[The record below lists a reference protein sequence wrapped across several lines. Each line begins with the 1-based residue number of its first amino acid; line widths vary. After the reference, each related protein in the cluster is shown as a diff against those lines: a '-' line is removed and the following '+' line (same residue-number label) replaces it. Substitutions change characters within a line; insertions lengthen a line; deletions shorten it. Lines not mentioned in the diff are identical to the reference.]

1 MANIQRWINAHGQQE
16 TEIDLSPDRRLSDL
30 EQMVNFL
37 VGIIGQERYQ
47 TWEGGLKMAV
57 KYDRKNME
65 AALNEKIDHHMT
77 CSCEGCVKTR
87 KYHNYIKLE
96 KMRIESGL
104 LPADAEMTKQAIGR
118 FERMI
123 SNLECIA

>member
-16 TEIDLSPDRRLSDL
+16 TKINLSPDRCLSDL

-37 VGIIGQERYQ
+37 VDFIGQERYAV
-47 TWEGGLKMAV
+47 WENGLKMAV

-65 AALNEKIDHHMT
+65 AALRDKIEQVRT
-77 CSCEGCVKTR
+77 CSCENCVKTR

-104 LPADAEMTKQAIGR
+104 LPADAEMTEQAIRR

>member
-1 MANIQRWINAHGQQE
+1 MANIQRWLNAHGQQE
-16 TEIDLSPDRRLSDL
+16 TEIDLSPDRQLSDL

-37 VGIIGQERYQ
+37 VSIIGQERYRA
-47 TWEGGLKMAV
+47 WEGGLKMAV
-57 KYDRKNME
+57 KYDRKSME

-77 CSCEGCVKTR
+77 CACEGCVKTR
-87 KYHNYIKLE
+87 KYYNYIKLE

-104 LPADAEMTKQAIGR
+104 LPADAEMTEQAIER